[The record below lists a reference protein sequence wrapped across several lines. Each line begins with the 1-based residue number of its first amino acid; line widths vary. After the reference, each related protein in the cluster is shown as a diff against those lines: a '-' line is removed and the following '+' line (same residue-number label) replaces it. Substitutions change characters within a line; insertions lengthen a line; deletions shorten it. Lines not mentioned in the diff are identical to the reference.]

1 MRRTLLSLFLAC
13 CFCPVALAQQW
24 YDLTDS
30 YLRNADFGTNINHPI
45 DDAVDVRNIVET
57 IYGWQLDAASAK
69 TNTVGAT
76 FQYGTKSTFYAIPIP
91 ECGPDGEAGVGG
103 CLSLCASLK
112 HELTFYQPVK
122 LPAGNYRLVVT
133 TYNCNPD
140 AESGSSTSGW
150 AADGETFKMSR
161 DVFPVG
167 EWTTDTLDF
176 QLGAFTRGHIQVGF
190 KSAGSR
196 PMSSAM
202 LVVDK
207 VRLLRDTP
215 YNEED
220 EQALLPTVETDMRF
234 ARGATMAFGRIK
246 SIDGE
251 DVAEQGFCWATHPEP
266 VYDDNHT
273 TEHLDNNGFIYWLKD
288 LEPATMYYMRAYA
301 MTGTGKVGYGE
312 TIKFST
318 VPKGKLTY
326 SYNNG
331 GDAAANK
338 RVNDAATNACNIFND
353 LTSIVKHFN
362 IGYSSGT
369 PTADCYYDDT
379 PWMNMGANA
388 SYQRTGTIMHEM
400 QHGLGVIPYTTQ
412 WNKNILRESLD
423 GSGRGTGHW
432 LGDRVSAFLDF
443 WDNTTGSRLNGD
455 YQHLWP
461 YGVNGAHEDNGTNEL
476 YFANAMIGQALGE
489 DGLEHRYNTFA
500 EPCYLFEQEDD
511 VKYYLTNEAADRGR
525 YTSYLVPN
533 ASDKLQWQELSATE
547 AAQNDSAAWYI
558 TFTPANQ
565 YYQLRN
571 AATGQ
576 YLTYSGGFKTMSR
589 TELTSNDNFH
599 LMKGRVNVGSGTT
612 AKRGYWLIHPSGNWE
627 PPCIAANPNGAVISS
642 TFNIANTATRQR
654 WIILTADELPT
665 YDLTGISM
673 PQADETAEV
682 RKNTGIYTLDGRK
695 IHADKSQ
702 LKPGLY
708 IINGRKT
715 VIK

>member
-1 MRRTLLSLFLAC
+1 MRRTLLSLFFAC
-13 CFCPVALAQQW
+13 CCSPFVLAQQW
-24 YDLTDS
+24 YDLTES

-220 EQALLPTVETDMRF
+220 EQALLPTVETDMRY

-338 RVNDAATNACNIFND
+338 RVNDAATNACKIFND

-400 QHGLGVIPYTTQ
+400 QHGLGVIHYTTQ

-432 LGDRVSAFLDF
+432 LGDRTSAFLDF

-461 YGVNGAHEDNGTNEL
+461 YGINGAHEDNGTNEL

-500 EPCYLFEQEDD
+500 EPCYLFEQKDD

-682 RKNTGIYTLDGRK
+682 QKNTGIYTLDGRK